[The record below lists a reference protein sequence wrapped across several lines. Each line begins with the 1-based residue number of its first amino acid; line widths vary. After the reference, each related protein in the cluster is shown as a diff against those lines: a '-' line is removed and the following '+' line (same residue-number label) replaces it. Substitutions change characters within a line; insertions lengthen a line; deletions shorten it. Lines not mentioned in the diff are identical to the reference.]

1 LPPLFFARG
10 KSIAPR
16 YCLAQIAGRRKPG
29 GVSPSGSTNPLVSYL
44 TMASFH
50 VWLEVLSYAKALFEA
65 ITLGADVRQQYQ
77 KHRNERDTIAE
88 AERVSQLFSTFTEDE
103 VQAILDRLKA
113 CRDRFIKEGSGP
125 ARKQC
130 LCNVFKDVIEGNG
143 GRLPRIDDWENM
155 HRQLNCPRQIE
166 GAG

>member
-1 LPPLFFARG
+1 MTRSSPARG
-10 KSIAPR
+10 MH
-16 YCLAQIAGRRKPG
+16 PG
-29 GVSPSGSTNPLVSYL
+29 GPTNPLVSCL
-44 TMASFH
+44 IMASLH
-50 VWLEVLSYAKALFEA
+50 VWLEVLSYVKALFEG

-77 KHRNERDTIAE
+77 KHRNEKATIAE
-88 AERVSQLFSTFTEDE
+88 AERVSQAFSTFSESE

-143 GRLPRIDDWENM
+143 GRLPQIDDWENI
-155 HRQLNCPRQIE
+155 HKQLNCP
-166 GAG
+166 G